1 MIRCDMSPNAKGAI
15 YALLGFALFSAH
27 DVIVKYLGGNY
38 STFQI
43 LFFSVLFSFPMVL
56 TMHLRERSSQDL
68 IPKHPWWST
77 LRVLAT
83 VITGI
88 SAFYAFSV
96 LPMAQVYAF
105 LFCMPLVIT
114 VLSIPILGEK
124 VGIHRGGA
132 VIVGLIGVMIVLRP
146 GSTEFTLGHIAA
158 LTAAMFGGLGSLIV
172 RKIGKDE
179 RNIVLLLYPMFA
191 SLLLMGALMPPSYVP
206 LELLDLGALA
216 LMAILASTAQLCI
229 ILAYK
234 SGEAAV
240 VAPMHYSQ
248 MIWAIIY
255 GFFIFQEWPD
265 AMTLIGSLVIIA
277 SGSYVVFRESRK
289 KVSQNTPV
297 LRNRSR
303 ADTGT
308 VPRISFLD
316 KTIKS

>member
-1 MIRCDMSPNAKGAI
+1 MSPNAKGAI

>member
-1 MIRCDMSPNAKGAI
+1 MSPNAKGAV

>member
-1 MIRCDMSPNAKGAI
+1 MSSNAKGAI

-114 VLSIPILGEK
+114 VLSIPILSEK

-206 LELLDLGALA
+206 LKLLDLGALA

>member
-1 MIRCDMSPNAKGAI
+1 MSPNAKGAI

-206 LELLDLGALA
+206 LKLLDLGALS

>member
-206 LELLDLGALA
+206 LKLLDLGALA

-248 MIWAIIY
+248 IIWAIIY

>member
-1 MIRCDMSPNAKGAI
+1 MSPNAKGAI

-206 LELLDLGALA
+206 LKLLDLGALA

-255 GFFIFQEWPD
+255 GLFIFQEWPD

-277 SGSYVVFRESRK
+277 SGSYVVFRESSK

>member
-1 MIRCDMSPNAKGAI
+1 MSPNAKGAI

-27 DVIVKYLGGNY
+27 DVIVKYLGGTY

-77 LRVLAT
+77 LRVVAT

-124 VGIHRGGA
+124 VGMHRGGA

-146 GSTEFTLGHIAA
+146 ASTDFTLGHIAA

-216 LMAILASTAQLCI
+216 LMAIMASTAQLCI

>member
-1 MIRCDMSPNAKGAI
+1 MSPNAKGAI

-27 DVIVKYLGGNY
+27 DVIVKYLGSNY

-206 LELLDLGALA
+206 LKLLDLGALA

>member
-1 MIRCDMSPNAKGAI
+1 MSPNAKGAI

-216 LMAILASTAQLCI
+216 FMAILASTAQLCI

>member
-1 MIRCDMSPNAKGAI
+1 MSPNAKGAI

-206 LELLDLGALA
+206 LKLLDLGALA

-277 SGSYVVFRESRK
+277 SGSYVVFRESSK

>member
-1 MIRCDMSPNAKGAI
+1 MSPNAKGAI
-15 YALLGFALFSAH
+15 YALLGFALSSAH

-289 KVSQNTPV
+289 KVSQNTPG

>member
-1 MIRCDMSPNAKGAI
+1 MSPNAKGAI

-191 SLLLMGALMPPSYVP
+191 SLLLMGAL
-206 LELLDLGALA
+206 A

-277 SGSYVVFRESRK
+277 S
-289 KVSQNTPV
+289 
-297 LRNRSR
+297 
-303 ADTGT
+303 
-308 VPRISFLD
+308 
-316 KTIKS
+316 

>member
-1 MIRCDMSPNAKGAI
+1 MSPNAKGAI

-206 LELLDLGALA
+206 LKLLDLGALA

-277 SGSYVVFRESRK
+277 SGSYVLFRESSK

>member
-1 MIRCDMSPNAKGAI
+1 MSPNAKGAI

-27 DVIVKYLGGNY
+27 DVIVKYLGGTY

-77 LRVLAT
+77 LRVVAT

-88 SAFYAFSV
+88 TAFYAFSV

-146 GSTEFTLGHIAA
+146 GSTEFTLGHVAA
-158 LTAAMFGGLGSLIV
+158 LTVAMFGGLGSLIV
-172 RKIGKDE
+172 RKIGQDE
-179 RNIVLLLYPMFA
+179 RNIVLLLYPMLA
-191 SLLLMGALMPPSYVP
+191 NLLIMAALMPSSYVP

-216 LMAILASTAQLCI
+216 LMAIMASIAQLCI

-265 AMTLIGSLVIIA
+265 TMTLIGSFVIIA
-277 SGSYVVFRESRK
+277 SGSYVVFRESRN

-308 VPRISFLD
+308 VPRTSFLD
-316 KTIKS
+316 KTLKN

>member
-1 MIRCDMSPNAKGAI
+1 MSPNAKGAI

-105 LFCMPLVIT
+105 LYCMPLVIT

-206 LELLDLGALA
+206 LKLLDLGALA

>member
-1 MIRCDMSPNAKGAI
+1 MSPNAKGAI

-124 VGIHRGGA
+124 VGVHRGGA

-206 LELLDLGALA
+206 LKLLDLGALA

>member
-206 LELLDLGALA
+206 LKLLDLGALS

>member
-206 LELLDLGALA
+206 LKLLDLGALA

>member
-1 MIRCDMSPNAKGAI
+1 MSPNAKGAI

-114 VLSIPILGEK
+114 VLSIPILSEK

-206 LELLDLGALA
+206 LKLLDLGALA

>member
-114 VLSIPILGEK
+114 VLSIPILSEK

-206 LELLDLGALA
+206 LKLLDLGALA

>member
-96 LPMAQVYAF
+96 LTMAQVYAF

-206 LELLDLGALA
+206 LKLLDLGALA

>member
-1 MIRCDMSPNAKGAI
+1 MSPNAKGAI

-206 LELLDLGALA
+206 LKLLDLGALA

>member
-216 LMAILASTAQLCI
+216 FMAILASTAQLCI

>member
-1 MIRCDMSPNAKGAI
+1 MSPNAKGAI

-56 TMHLRERSSQDL
+56 TMHLRERSRQDL